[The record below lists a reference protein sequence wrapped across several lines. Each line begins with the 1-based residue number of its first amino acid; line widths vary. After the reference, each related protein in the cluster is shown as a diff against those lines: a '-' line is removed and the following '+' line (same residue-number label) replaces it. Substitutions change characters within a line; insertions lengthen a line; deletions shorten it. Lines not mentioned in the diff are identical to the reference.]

1 MAGPRAY
8 RAQDGHLPASLVE
21 TAEDGSEHAN
31 QPGQYDEH
39 RDYKQGLFRHTEQA
53 PELLQRNARNNCHQ
67 RLIGEA
73 VDIPLH
79 REAGHPAVQAQQRSV
94 DGGWREILLFGA
106 RRMMVVVVVMVLG
119 VAMLGVLP
127 GLRTRRHAVVPVGMD
142 CFLARQADMH
152 DAVHR
157 RTGAGQDTAD
167 PERLVGMVDE
177 AYRTGTVP

>member
-21 TAEDGSEHAN
+21 TAEDGSEHAD
-31 QPGQYDEH
+31 QAGQYDEH

-106 RRMMVVVVVMVLG
+106 RRMAVMVMG

-142 CFLARQADMH
+142 CFLARQAVMRGAGD
-152 DAVHR
+152 R
-157 RTGAGQDTAD
+157 RAGAGQDTAD
-167 PERLVGMVDE
+167 LERMVGMVDE